1 MPIKSPEVS
10 VNPAVIAFLD
20 RISAHFGER
29 YLFTVLYG
37 SHARGEGTPE
47 SDIDLLVILSSISNY
62 ERDWED
68 CIDLASEIASN
79 TGDLISVLVCS
90 AEDYEN
96 REHPLLMNI
105 RKEGSVLR

>member
-1 MPIKSPEVS
+1 MTVKSPEVS
-10 VNPAVIAFLD
+10 LNPAVTAFLE
-20 RISAHFGER
+20 RVSGHFGER

-37 SHARGEGTPE
+37 SHARGEETPD
-47 SDIDLLVILSSISNY
+47 SDIDLLVVLSSISNY
-62 ERDWED
+62 EGDWEY
-68 CIDLASEIASN
+68 CIDIASRIASN

-105 RKEGSVLR
+105 RKEGIVLK